1 MNEQELNNFV
11 TRLKELQNS
20 GDPECAHSA
29 ADGILCE
36 ILEALGYDEVINEY
50 DKIDKWY
57 A

>member
-1 MNEQELNNFV
+1 MNERELNDYV
-11 TRLKELQNS
+11 ARLKELQGSN
-20 GDPECAHSA
+20 DPECAHAS

-36 ILEALGYDEVINEY
+36 ILEALGYDEIVNEY